1 MSYCVHIS
9 TATTTATTTSVA
21 TAAAAA
27 ATIAGSICRAT
38 GWAIHVTHTAPGE
51 R

>member
-9 TATTTATTTSVA
+9 TATTTATTSSVA
-21 TAAAAA
+21 TTAAA
-27 ATIAGSICRAT
+27 ATIAGRICRAT